1 MRTDPPLSVSLYR
14 KATPLVY
21 CMTEIVP
28 LLRSV
33 WHGGTEHSSYS
44 RTLFRRG
51 GRVSFTRTRFCSTQ
65 RLLQALIIIS

>member
-14 KATPLVY
+14 DATPLVY

-33 WHGGTEHSSYS
+33 WRGGTEHSS
-44 RTLFRRG
+44 
-51 GRVSFTRTRFCSTQ
+51 
-65 RLLQALIIIS
+65 